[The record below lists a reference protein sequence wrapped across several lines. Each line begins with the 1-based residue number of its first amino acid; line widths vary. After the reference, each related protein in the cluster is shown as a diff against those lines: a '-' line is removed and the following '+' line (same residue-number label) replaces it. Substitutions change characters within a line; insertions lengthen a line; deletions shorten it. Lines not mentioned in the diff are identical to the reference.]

1 MRREFLNS
9 GRAAPAL
16 GKDTKREI
24 EKKLIGFEN
33 ALKEAA
39 ATAKASQVAS
49 ASKAVPAE
57 KEKVEEEEV
66 WECSLH
72 FIKNCSSCRDT
83 FGEHES
89 DDDEGWM
96 NVSLKFDKE
105 VGANVFKPKV
115 DDYTVIDPRQG

>member
-1 MRREFLNS
+1 MRREYLNS

-16 GKDTKREI
+16 RKDAKLDI
-24 EKKLIGFEN
+24 EKKLSGFET

-39 ATAKASQVAS
+39 EIGNIANQKEVSR
-49 ASKAVPAE
+49 SKNEE
-57 KEKVEEEEV
+57 KEQKEQ

-96 NVSLKFDKE
+96 NASLKFEKE

-115 DDYTVIDPRQG
+115 DDYAVIDPRQGYV